1 MPWEDRCNTDMKKS
15 RCDGC
20 KFSKAKVV
28 ATITGYKNVTSG
40 DEAALAD
47 AVATQG
53 PISICI
59 DSEPWQLYDG
69 GIMSK
74 CARKLDHCVQVG
86 MGRAL

>member
-1 MPWEDRCNTDMKKS
+1 MPWEDRCNTDMKKT

-53 PISICI
+53 PVSICI

-74 CARKLDHCVQVG
+74 CARNLDHCVQVG
-86 MGRAL
+86 MARAA